1 MRRQCDSG
9 RDFIIKPNGSLKRKH
24 KRWICGEIKSAIQ
37 EVIQKIEYQCEKN
50 GDITKKFQMGLRT
63 ER

>member
-37 EVIQKIEYQCEKN
+37 EVIQKIEY
-50 GDITKKFQMGLRT
+50 
-63 ER
+63 